1 MSRDNL
7 RRDLSGWSPS
17 PVFDV
22 NPNSVIG
29 VERKTS
35 VNFTALPGEARDAL
49 FAITP
54 YFDLN
59 SDEAQGIWDCVIDG
73 VFSWRAVAKA
83 SRCARA

>member
-1 MSRDNL
+1 M
-7 RRDLSGWSPS
+7 
-17 PVFDV
+17 FDV

-73 VFSWRAVAKA
+73 VFSWRAVAQAKSHGVPEHELRRFSDVFGA
-83 SRCARA
+83 HL